1 MFRRKTLFIVGAG
14 ASAEFGLP
22 LGTRLAKQI
31 TGKMDIRFERG
42 FEFVGSGDQRLYEQ
56 LIQLRRGDND
66 QWQPAAM
73 RIQQGLPFAQSI
85 DDFLDQRRSDEWINL
100 YGKSA
105 ICRAILEAERESK
118 LYFNR
123 LNRDDPFDVST
134 IAGTWLVRFMYMLC
148 RGVPRENVHLAFE
161 NVDFIVFNYDRCI
174 EYFLISALERA
185 YTLDEPTATAIVDE
199 LDILH
204 PYGSVGRLGRV
215 SYGNSG
221 VNCVTLA
228 EQIKTYTEQA
238 DKKTVLD
245 EISERV
251 SWAECVVFL
260 GFAYHSQNMQML
272 RAENRNN
279 KVVYGTAFEMSNSDT
294 GEVHKL
300 VAQTL
305 APSAIY
311 LDHMTCVGLFDNY
324 AKSLTGGD

>member
-14 ASAEFGLP
+14 ASADYGLP

-31 TGKMDIRFERG
+31 TEKMDIRFERG
-42 FEFVGSGDQRLYEQ
+42 FDFVGSGDQRLYQQ
-56 LIQLRRGDND
+56 LINAQRAEAE

-73 RIQQGLPFAQSI
+73 RIREGLPFAQSI

-100 YGKSA
+100 YGKAA
-105 ICRAILEAERESK
+105 ICQAILEAERESK

-123 LNRDDPFDVST
+123 LNREEPFDATT
-134 IAGTWLVRFMYMLC
+134 IADTWLVKFMYMLS
-148 RGVPRENVHLAFE
+148 RGVPREDVHRVFE

-185 YTLDEPTATAIVDE
+185 YSLDEESAAFIVHE

-204 PYGSVGRLGRV
+204 PYGSVGQLGKI

-221 VNCVTLA
+221 VSCVALA
-228 EQIKTYTEQA
+228 NQIKTYTEQA
-238 DKKTVLD
+238 DKKTVLN

-260 GFAYHSQNMQML
+260 GFAYHRQNMQL
-272 RAENRNN
+272 LHTQSRNA
-279 KVVYGTAFEMSNSDT
+279 KVVYGTAFDMSASDA

-300 VAQTL
+300 IAQTL
-305 APSAIY
+305 APSTIY
-311 LDHMTCVGLFDNY
+311 LDHMKCAGLFENY
-324 AKSLTGGD
+324 GKSLTGGD